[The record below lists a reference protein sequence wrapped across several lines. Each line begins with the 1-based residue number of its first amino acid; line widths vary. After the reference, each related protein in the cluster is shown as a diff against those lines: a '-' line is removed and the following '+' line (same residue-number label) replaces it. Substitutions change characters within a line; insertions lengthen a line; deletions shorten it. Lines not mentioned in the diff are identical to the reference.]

1 MSHHTFANSRDEIA
15 TNRQLTNVEERSR
28 RTSWSSRVAAA
39 ACLVAVVATGTAYP
53 STTAAADTA
62 PAVADQAPAN
72 PVVIQN
78 LEANLAALFEKVSTH
93 LDTRVKQQTDAIVQ
107 QAAEQQITTL
117 LQRLEARRAMSSEIS
132 KRVDRQLIARR
143 N

>member
-62 PAVADQAPAN
+62 LAVADQAPAN

-117 LQRLEARRAMSSEIS
+117 LQRLEASRAMSSEIS

>member
-1 MSHHTFANSRDEIA
+1 MSHHTPANSRDEIA
-15 TNRQLTNVEERSR
+15 TNRHFTNVEGRSR

-53 STTAAADTA
+53 WTTAAADTA
-62 PAVADQAPAN
+62 PAVADLALADPI
-72 PVVIQN
+72 VIQD
-78 LEANLAALFEKVSTH
+78 LEADLAALFEKVSTH